1 MTRTSAPTP
10 ARAHAPAIGICVI
23 GLGSRGIG
31 VLERL
36 ITLTSAPEWD
46 ECPVTVDLVDP
57 TCDGT
62 GLHDPEQPDYLLLN
76 TVCSQVSLF
85 PEEATVGRA
94 VGDRGPTLHEWVRER
109 GLRLADDG
117 FTLAAQGRDIR
128 PDDYLPRRILGD
140 YLSWFLQRTLDRA
153 PAHLNIRLHPATAT
167 ALTDTDG
174 DLRAITLDNGTV
186 LRSRYVFLTTGH
198 TPPPA
203 PAQTPGEHRRIRSP
217 YPPARQFAQVA
228 PEHTIALAGTG
239 LSGMD
244 ALAALTLGRGGRHT
258 LHDGIRKYV
267 PSGREPR
274 ILLYSRTGLPFRA
287 RPAANRE
294 GAFTPLVLTGQSIDR
309 LRTEASDGALSLHGD
324 LVPLVCTE
332 MRVAFHRRCAALLG
346 DDRAVLSRGTSPGPP
361 AATEESLRAAA
372 HAGTL
377 HAELDRLDAEHRAE
391 FGEFVPERV
400 LFPVPDTLTDSAAY
414 QNWYTAALE
423 ADLREAAKGL
433 GASPL
438 KSALEVLRDQRDILR
453 YAVDFGG
460 LDAKS
465 HDEFYGA
472 FTAVLNRSVT
482 GPQLERHGEL
492 LALVRAGVVEV
503 PFGPEPEVV
512 RDETTGSWRLTS
524 TRLAEARTE
533 RAHWLC
539 QATSGQPDVAHT
551 GSALLA
557 NLRESGRIRRHRA
570 AQAPSSRGVDITP
583 GQHPVGRDD
592 SVDTRMWILGPLCEG
607 ATFYNHYVPS
617 PGGVSRALLDAD
629 RCVRALLDAVRPTGD
644 RPLAVAE
651 AAR

>member
-1 MTRTSAPTP
+1 MTRTSASNAAYAPTP
-10 ARAHAPAIGICVI
+10 PAGVCVI
-23 GLGSRGIG
+23 GLGSRGVG

-36 ITLTSAPEWD
+36 ITLTSAPEWA
-46 ECPVTVDLVDP
+46 EHPVTVDLVDP

-85 PEEATVGRA
+85 PEEATVGEA
-94 VGDRGPTLHEWVRER
+94 VGDHGPTLYEWVRER

-117 FTLAAQGRDIR
+117 FTLGTHGREIR
-128 PDDYLPRRILGD
+128 PDDYLPRRILGA

-153 PAHLNIRLHPATAT
+153 PARLNIRLHPATAV
-167 ALTDTDG
+167 ALAGTDDG
-174 DLRAITLDNGTV
+174 LRAVTLDNGTV

-198 TPPPA
+198 TPPA
-203 PAQTPGEHRRIRSP
+203 AAAQAPGEHRRIRSP
-217 YPPARQFAQVA
+217 YPPERQFAQVA

-244 ALAALTLGRGGRHT
+244 ALAALTLGRGGRYTVH
-258 LHDGIRKYV
+258 HGVREYI

-274 ILLYSRTGLPFRA
+274 ILLFSRTGLPFRA

-294 GAFTPLVLTGQSIDR
+294 GAFTPLVLTGQRIDR
-309 LRTEASDGALSLHGD
+309 LRTGTSDGALSLHGD

-332 MRVAFHRRCAALLG
+332 MRIAFHRRCAILLG
-346 DDRAVLSRGTSPGPP
+346 GAQEL
-361 AATEESLRAAA
+361 ATEESLRAAA
-372 HAGTL
+372 EAGTL
-377 HAELDRLDAEHRAE
+377 NAELARLDVEHHAA

-400 LFPVPDTLTDSAAY
+400 LFPVLGALDDSAAY
-414 QNWYTAALE
+414 QDWYTAALE
-423 ADLREAAKGL
+423 ADLLEAAKGL

-438 KSALEVLRDQRDILR
+438 KSALEVLRDQRDVLR

-460 LDAKS
+460 LDGKS
-465 HDEFYGA
+465 QDEFYGS

-492 LALVRAGVVEV
+492 LALIRAGVVEV
-503 PFGPEPEVV
+503 PFGPEPEAVW
-512 RDETTGSWRLTS
+512 DGDTGSWRLSS
-524 TRLAEARTE
+524 TRLAEDHTAH
-533 RAHWLC
+533 AHWLC
-539 QATSGQPDVAHT
+539 HATSDRPDIDHT

-557 NLRESGRIRRHRA
+557 DLRESGRIRRHRA
-570 AQAPSSRGVDITP
+570 VQAPSSGGVDITP
-583 GQHPVGRDD
+583 GQHPVGRDG
-592 SVDTRMWILGPLCEG
+592 SADTRMWILGPLCEG

-629 RCVRALLDAVRPTGD
+629 RCVRAMLDAARPVGD
-644 RPLAVAE
+644 HPFATVE